1 MTYFKPFKVTF
12 RKERDYTMAKNN
24 YLEPYKTTLATRVDK
39 ALQQSLK
46 NENIK
51 SRFRVFGIRPLN
63 HVAMVEN
70 FGPK

>member
-1 MTYFKPFKVTF
+1 MV
-12 RKERDYTMAKNN
+12 KNN

-46 NENIK
+46 NENIN
-51 SRFRVFGIRPLN
+51 SRFRVSGIRPLN
-63 HVAMVEN
+63 HVAMVGN